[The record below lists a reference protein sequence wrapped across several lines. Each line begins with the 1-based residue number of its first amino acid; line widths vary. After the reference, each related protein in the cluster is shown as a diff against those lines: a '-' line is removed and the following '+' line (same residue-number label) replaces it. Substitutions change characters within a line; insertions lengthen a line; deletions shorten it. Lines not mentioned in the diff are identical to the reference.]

1 MEIKK
6 SKNSHC
12 RADNLK
18 KRGKNVKEATKIIKQ
33 QAKTPKGSPKPM
45 GRPREWTDEEIE
57 AEANA
62 LNLWLENPNNYYFTK
77 FLVERDLETSHLD
90 KFAQYN
96 ENFRLALAKA
106 KKLQEI
112 RLVELAV
119 SKKGDGGFIKF
130 VLQNKAGWKEKS
142 ELSGDAANPLA
153 IIMDKIA
160 KKDDEP
166 VNED

>member
-62 LNLWLENPNNYYFTK
+62 KQITLNAE
-77 FLVERDLETSHLD
+77 
-90 KFAQYN
+90 AQ
-96 ENFRLALAKA
+96 AKA
-106 KKLQEI
+106 NKILADSLTPEFVHYQGILKWDGRLPTTNASNVMPFINIGKK
-112 RLVELAV
+112 
-119 SKKGDGGFIKF
+119 
-130 VLQNKAGWKEKS
+130 
-142 ELSGDAANPLA
+142 
-153 IIMDKIA
+153 
-160 KKDDEP
+160 
-166 VNED
+166 